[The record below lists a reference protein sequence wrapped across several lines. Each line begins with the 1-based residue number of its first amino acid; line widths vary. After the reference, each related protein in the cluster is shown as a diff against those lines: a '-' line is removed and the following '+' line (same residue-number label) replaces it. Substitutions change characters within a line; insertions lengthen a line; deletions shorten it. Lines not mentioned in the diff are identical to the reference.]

1 MILRHLAL
9 GFKIPVAIIWFGAA
23 LVAVSFAIGEMHMSS
38 PPRDAPH
45 DWGTAAYFHRTYLR
59 ILALSALALFSV
71 APNRWFVF
79 SPIVFC
85 IAILIAL
92 FPLVFSLVQT
102 FSEPFNTAS
111 VVFAPSNLIFMLIVF
126 GPLPLS
132 LTFSF
137 CRRRRGEKVGYA

>member
-1 MILRHLAL
+1 MILKHLAL
-9 GFKIPVAIIWFGAA
+9 GFKIPVAIIWFGGA
-23 LVAVSFAIGEMHMSS
+23 LVAISFAFGEMHMSS

-59 ILALSALALFSV
+59 ILILSGLALFSV

-79 SPIVFC
+79 SPIAFC

-92 FPLVFSLVQT
+92 FPLAFSLAQT
-102 FSEPFNTAS
+102 FSEPFNTIG
-111 VVFAPSNLIFMLIVF
+111 VVFAPSNLIFMLIFF

-132 LTFSF
+132 LTLSF
-137 CRRRRGEKVGYA
+137 WRRRRGEKVGYA